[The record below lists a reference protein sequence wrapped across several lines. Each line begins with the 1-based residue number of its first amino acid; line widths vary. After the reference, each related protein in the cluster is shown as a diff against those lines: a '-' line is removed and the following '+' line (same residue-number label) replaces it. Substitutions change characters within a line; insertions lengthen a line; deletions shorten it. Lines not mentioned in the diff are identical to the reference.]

1 MAVNQAF
8 GEDGE
13 GGRSNTDLRKH
24 RHLRPTICFELSGAT
39 AIIHGWTF
47 ISVDGKRIE
56 AYEKGGFGSTPN
68 RLNGYRRMRKT
79 TR

>member
-1 MAVNQAF
+1 MNQAF

-13 GGRSNTDLRKH
+13 DGHSNSGVRKH
-24 RHLRPTICFELSGAT
+24 IHLQPTICFKLSGAM